1 VVAGGL
7 FLASAPIA
15 IKSMTARNMEAFI
28 VIVVVLERMGLI
40 SREELYE

>member
-1 VVAGGL
+1 
-7 FLASAPIA
+7 
-15 IKSMTARNMEAFI
+15 MTARNMEAFI